1 MINEEMVSNLAQR
14 KSIFSLKTIFIGIHI
29 VIWGIVLFLP
39 YYISSPP
46 DFNIGP
52 VPGLFFT
59 LTGVVHVFIFYTNAY
74 YLYPKFLNLKW
85 WWFYFITVIALLV
98 LSFQMKHAMLI
109 NWFPTVAKNV
119 SLYKFIYPPSI
130 GIFIA
135 SFIYRKVVNKINQE
149 KSLKEQRAEKLASE
163 LKFLRSQINPHFLF
177 NVLTNLVSLARKKS
191 DKLEASLLML
201 SDLMRYMLYDSQNRK
216 VFLQQEIEYLNSYI
230 ALQKLRFGDAV
241 NIKYTIHRNEE
252 IKKHQIE
259 PMLLIPFV
267 ENAFKHG
274 VGWIDAPQ
282 INIMLIVKDDV
293 LTFEVSN
300 QYDAE
305 LDINKDKD
313 SGIGL
318 TNVKTRL
325 ELLYSKHYNLEIKDK
340 DNLFRIILILDL
352 V

>member
-1 MINEEMVSNLAQR
+1 MASNVVKQ
-14 KSIFSLKTIFIGIHI
+14 KSVFSLKVIFIGIHI
-29 VIWGIVLFLP
+29 VIWSIILFLP

-46 DFNIGP
+46 DFKIGP
-52 VPGLFFT
+52 IPGLFFT
-59 LTGVVHVFIFYTNAY
+59 LTGVVHIFIFYINAY
-74 YLYPKFLNLKW
+74 YLYPKLLNLRW
-85 WWFYFITVIALLV
+85 WWLYIITAVVFLAV
-98 LSFQMKHAMLI
+98 SFQVKHAMLV
-109 NWFPTVAKNV
+109 NWFPMLTRDISA
-119 SLYKFIYPPSI
+119 YKFIYPPSI

-135 SFIYRKVVNKINQE
+135 SFIYRKVINKINRE

-163 LKFLRSQINPHFLF
+163 LKFLRSQISPHFLF

-191 DKLEASLLML
+191 DKLETSLLML
-201 SDLMRYMLYDSQNRK
+201 SELMRYILYDSQNKR
-216 VFLQQEIEYLNSYI
+216 VVLQQEIDYLNSYI

-241 NIKYTIHRNEE
+241 DINSTIYTNEE
-252 IKKHQIE
+252 ATKYQIE

-274 VGWIDAPQ
+274 VGWIDSPQ
-282 INIMLIVKDDV
+282 IDIRLNLENGVLI
-293 LTFEVSN
+293 FEVSN

-325 ELLYSKHYNLEIKDK
+325 ALLYNEHYNLEIKDK
-340 DNLFRIILILDL
+340 NNLFHVILTLDL
-352 V
+352 L